1 MGILPVPH
9 CPPRSR
15 VGFRHVSLEPIDLS
29 HQAPGIV
36 ASYLLETEDGPAL
49 FDCGP
54 TTCIPALREGL
65 RERGL
70 ELGDVRHLLL
80 SHIHLDHAGAAGV
93 LVREHPGLQVH
104 VSEIGAPHLIDPSKL
119 DASARRL
126 YGDAF
131 DELWGELAPIPS
143 ENVHVVGDDVV
154 GLHCFPTPG
163 HAWHHVSYL
172 DATGTI
178 YAGDAAGVR
187 LSAARFVMPPCPPPE
202 LDLEAWDATITEIER
217 RAPAR
222 LALIHFGFVDEA
234 ENHLEALRE
243 TLGRWGSRVED
254 GMDEQTFIAAARHD
268 VAQTDPELVDE
279 YQRAGPYWHH
289 FRGIE
294 RYWRK
299 RREAAEQTTER

>member
-1 MGILPVPH
+1 VP
-9 CPPRSR
+9 ST
-15 VGFRHVSLEPIDLS
+15 PIDLH

-36 ASYLLETEDGPAL
+36 ACYLLDSDNGPAL

-54 TTCIPALREGL
+54 TTCIPALEAGL
-65 RERGL
+65 AARGL

-93 LVREHPGLQVH
+93 LVRKHPALQVH
-104 VSEIGAPHLIDPSKL
+104 VSEIGAPHLIDPSRL

-131 DELWGELAPIPS
+131 DVLWGELAPIPS
-143 ENVHVVGDDVV
+143 ENVHVVGDAVL
-154 GLHCFPTPG
+154 GLDCFPTPG

-172 DATGTI
+172 DAEGTL

-187 LSAARFVMPPCPPPE
+187 LAGGTFVMPPCPPPE
-202 LDLEAWDATITEIER
+202 FDLEAWEETIRQIEL

-222 LALIHFGFVDEA
+222 LALIHFGVFDDVE
-234 ENHLEALRE
+234 EHLAALRG
-243 TLGRWGSRVED
+243 TLGGWSERVED
-254 GMDEQTFIAAARHD
+254 GMDEAAFIAAARFD
-268 VAQTDPELVDE
+268 VSQSDPDLVDD
-279 YQRAGPYWHH
+279 YDRAGPYWHH
-289 FRGIE
+289 FSGID

-299 RREAAEQTTER
+299 KREAA